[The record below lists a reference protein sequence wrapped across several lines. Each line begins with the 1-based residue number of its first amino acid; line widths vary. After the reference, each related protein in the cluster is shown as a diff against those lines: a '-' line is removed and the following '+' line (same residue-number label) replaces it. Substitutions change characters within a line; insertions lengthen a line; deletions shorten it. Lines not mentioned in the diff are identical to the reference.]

1 MIWSR
6 RFLLQIFLFCLTI
19 IWEKEGGME
28 KIPADTALMLVG
40 VLPTQKDFE
49 IARLLGWY
57 RIPLRMAPKVVDV
70 DYLAFY
76 QTAAFG
82 ITARWQIRWFA
93 QVRGYELT
101 TRRDLIRDEP
111 DHPHAGDEY
120 YKLQLGPL
128 QERPQ
133 TIKAETWKRITF
145 LYTTGELFNRAR
157 IVNDLVVR
165 SEERQILWQS
175 LRDRVA
181 KANPYLKP
189 DESTAFLTDPSLLA
203 FFGPLSLNSEDD
215 GNELEGI

>member
-1 MIWSR
+1 
-6 RFLLQIFLFCLTI
+6 LLQIFLFCLTI

-40 VLPTQKDFE
+40 VLPAKKDFE

-70 DYLAFY
+70 DYVAFY

-82 ITARWQIRWFA
+82 DAARWQIRWFA
-93 QVRGYELT
+93 QVQGYELT
-101 TRRDLIRDEP
+101 TRSELIRDEP
-111 DHPHAGDEY
+111 DHPHAGEEY

-128 QERPQ
+128 HERPQ
-133 TIKAETWKRITF
+133 AIKAETWKRITF

-175 LRDRVA
+175 LRDRA
-181 KANPYLKP
+181 AHTNPYLRTV
-189 DESTAFLTDPSLLA
+189 DDSTFFNDPSLLE
-203 FFGPLSLNSEDD
+203 FFGPLTFSAGEE
-215 GNELEGI
+215 GNGIQGI

>member
-1 MIWSR
+1 
-6 RFLLQIFLFCLTI
+6 
-19 IWEKEGGME
+19 ME

-40 VLPTQKDFE
+40 VLPAKKDFE

-70 DYLAFY
+70 DYVAFY

-82 ITARWQIRWFA
+82 DAARWQIRWFA

-101 TRRDLIRDEP
+101 TRSELIRDEP
-111 DHPHAGDEY
+111 DHPHAGEEY

-128 QERPQ
+128 YERPQ
-133 TIKAETWKRITF
+133 AIKAKTWKRITF

-175 LRDRVA
+175 LRDRA
-181 KANPYLKP
+181 AHTNPYLRTV
-189 DESTAFLTDPSLLA
+189 DDSTFFNDPYLHE
-203 FFGPLSLNSEDD
+203 FFGPLTFSAGEE
-215 GNELEGI
+215 GNEIQGI